1 MPGRV
6 ELVRDLSKIITEVG
20 GGMTLR
26 GRTTRYGQKPVQTPE
41 FPKLIRVPDLA
52 KSRRVSFV

>member
-6 ELVRDLSKIITEVG
+6 ELVRDLSKIITEV